1 MIARAGSAAAAAR
14 AAAAAPA
21 RRTSSS
27 RPAPFS
33 GLMAGQEQRTPGV
46 RRRALGALGIVG
58 SLTCSASMIGVALG
72 LAGAAA
78 AAGGGMSSMAGV
90 SDAPAASATTGPLA
104 AALTLLVWA
113 GPAILLLSLVAI
125 GAALTGRRR
134 RATGVA
140 VAAGILLFWGMYLQP
155 RLSVMLVAIGVGLAA
170 LLAAYLWAFGW
181 RRGAWRRG

>member
-1 MIARAGSAAAAAR
+1 
-14 AAAAAPA
+14 
-21 RRTSSS
+21 
-27 RPAPFS
+27 
-33 GLMAGQEQRTPGV
+33 
-46 RRRALGALGIVG
+46 
-58 SLTCSASMIGVALG
+58 
-72 LAGAAA
+72 
-78 AAGGGMSSMAGV
+78 MAGV